1 MGQSVDNECLK
12 FGDKWWKRGRLMAA
26 RRKYRA
32 APRKGKGPGAGLI
45 IIAVVI
51 VVIIIIVGLQVFQPR
66 SATPTNA
73 TSPTPGYV
81 DVGVTAPDFNLRII
95 TEERLTD
102 QSLTLSSLRGK
113 VVLVEFMVSW
123 CQACRQLEP
132 AVGDLY
138 KIYGQEGVEFVTV
151 AGTYG
156 GATAESTSQFIK
168 EFHTPWTFLLDTT
181 NRVFDSYGIKAT
193 PTFFVISREGKVLAR
208 IEGGSYEELAV
219 AINNALIAK
228 TVGG

>member
-1 MGQSVDNECLK
+1 
-12 FGDKWWKRGRLMAA
+12 MAA

-32 APRKGKGPGAGLI
+32 APRKRKGPGAGLI
-45 IIAVVI
+45 IIAAVI

-66 SATPTNA
+66 SATPTTA
-73 TSPTPGYV
+73 ASATPGYV
-81 DVGVTAPDFNLRII
+81 GVGVIAPDFNLRII

-102 QSLTLSSLRGK
+102 QGLSLSSLRGK
-113 VVLVEFMVSW
+113 VVLIEFMVSS
-123 CQACRQLEP
+123 CQACRQMEP

-138 KIYGQEGVEFVTV
+138 KMYGQEGVEFLSV

-168 EFHTPWTFLLDTT
+168 EFHSPWTYLLDRT
-181 NRVFDSYGIKAT
+181 NGVFETYGIRAT
-193 PTFFVISREGKVLAR
+193 PTFFVISPEGKVLAR

-219 AINNALIAK
+219 AINNALITK
-228 TVGG
+228 TT